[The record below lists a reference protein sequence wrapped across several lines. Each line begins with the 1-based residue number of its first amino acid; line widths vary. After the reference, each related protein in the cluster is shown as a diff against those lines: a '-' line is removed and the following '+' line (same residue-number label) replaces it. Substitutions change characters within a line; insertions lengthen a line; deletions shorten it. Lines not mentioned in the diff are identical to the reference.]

1 MPPVRRLGTKKGAT
15 IPTRLPIPSLSGG
28 VGRQAAS
35 KRTPFEAENI
45 DNCFVTIEKSIEK
58 RSGFELLSKTDLSNY
73 VLQNVTEETI
83 GNYFYYW
90 LNIDRSNRFVI
101 VINYKARNAAEPL
114 FYVYR
119 ILDNTWEDVTPAYQW
134 DNLDPVLSWNGTDT
148 IEQTDIRYPVYLAA
162 LNAAGTTPT
171 QTQYNTML
179 ANGVVKKESR
189 QYITFGSVIEDTAEK
204 VYTPKEALR
213 IVSLGTNTLILN
225 TLVYAGFSSNEDGYS
240 FDLNGYTTNTIDLK
254 GRKVTYYSAAK
265 VIKTNLGRLWPQGTT
280 LPTGETTLATWTA
293 KYIPV
298 EDYIYA
304 EIDRP
309 WLGQSVADFSEIR
322 FPPDENDW
330 YGNNGDSDQ
339 SPADTKAQL
348 MLQEL
353 YDQDHPYL
361 TGNYPVS
368 GRGKVYYCAGPYLS
382 QPAGYYRIISFP
394 ETETYDPNIG
404 DAIAAVAGKGRPY
417 TQRIRTPDAFSYI
430 DPNRMPQN
438 LLFDS
443 DSGWRLE
450 TIEWTPRTTGNRYT
464 NPGPSPFLNE
474 DKKTVQPSR
483 INSIAVFRD
492 RLFFSIG
499 DVVFSSQLG
508 DFQNL
513 WINDPTSVTTA
524 DPIDLRAS
532 LNQYAEIISM
542 TPFDEFLFINTKG
555 NVQFELKGSQNVIS
569 PLTAEISPTTFYA
582 TAPLVDPVLIGSQVY
597 FFDAKRLYIY
607 YSQKVRG
614 LNTAVELSSTCP
626 NYLPES
632 FDSVCTAV
640 AQDTI
645 LCTDAQARNN
655 IYLYTN
661 RYSGERIL
669 QSAFFRFVLNEQ
681 DLVESMQSYENY
693 LYCLI
698 YRETGS
704 LYLTR
709 CLLRTD
715 ELYIPKLDFYKKFTI
730 DSSFPSSLT
739 QTITVP
745 YDLPYDDVYVVLGE
759 DFGNLSGSMFKA
771 QTNVFGNSTE
781 VIISGIDFSDYVGK
795 SYYIGGSFLMN
806 VELSEQFLRDDQ
818 NNSVNGVLNLRTLV
832 TRHNNTGHYKVVVE
846 RRGRPETLE
855 SEFSYT
861 KLDQINGTYEKD
873 GEFVSKVFGYSDN
886 TKIYIQSNLPSPCN
900 IVQMEL
906 KGKFKQTYTSLR

>member
-1 MPPVRRLGTKKGAT
+1 MPPVRRLSTKKGAT

-45 DNCFVTIEKSIEK
+45 DNCFVTIERSIEK
-58 RSGFELLSKTDLSNY
+58 RSGFEVLSKSDLNNF
-73 VLQNVTEETI
+73 VLQDVTTETI
-83 GNYFYYW
+83 NNYFYYW
-90 LNIDRSNRFVI
+90 LNIDKANRFVI
-101 VINYKARNAAEPL
+101 ILNYKARQATDRL
-114 FYVYR
+114 FSIYR
-119 ILDNTWEDVTPAYQW
+119 ILENTWEDVTPPYQW
-134 DNLDPVLSWNGTDT
+134 DSTDTTLSWNGTDT
-148 IEQTDIRYPVYLAA
+148 IEQVDVRYPIYSAA
-162 LNAAGTTPT
+162 FTAAGGIPT
-171 QTQYNTML
+171 LTQYNTML

-189 QYITFGSVIEDTAEK
+189 QYLTFGSIIEDTGEK

-225 TLVYAGFSSNEDGYS
+225 TLVYAGFSSSEDGYE

-254 GRKVTYYSAAK
+254 GRKVTYYTAAK
-265 VIKTNLGRLWPQGTT
+265 IIKTNLGRLWPQGTT
-280 LPTGETTLATWTA
+280 LPSGETTLATWTP

-298 EDYIYA
+298 EDYSYA
-304 EIDRP
+304 EVDRP
-309 WLGQSVADFSEIR
+309 WLGQSVSDFSEIR

-330 YGNNGDSDQ
+330 YANNADLDQ
-339 SPADTKAQL
+339 VPADNKAQL
-348 MLQEL
+348 MLQAL
-353 YDQDHPYL
+353 YDKDHPYL
-361 TGNYPVS
+361 TGNYPVE
-368 GRGKVYYCAGPYLS
+368 GRGKIYYCAGPYLS
-382 QPAGYYRIISFP
+382 QPSGYYRIISFP
-394 ETETYDPNIG
+394 ETETYDPNTS
-404 DAIAAVAGKGRPY
+404 DAIGAVTGRGRPY
-417 TQRIRTPDAFSYI
+417 TQRIRTPDAFSYL

-443 DSGWRLE
+443 DTGWRMQ
-450 TIEWTPRTTGNRYT
+450 TIDWTPRTTGNRYT
-464 NPGPSPFLNE
+464 NPGPSPFLSE
-474 DKKTVQPSR
+474 DKKTAQPAR

-492 RLFFSIG
+492 RLFFSVG

-508 DFQNL
+508 NFQDL

-569 PLTAEISPTTFYA
+569 PITAEISPTTFYA

-626 NYLPES
+626 DYLPKE

-645 LCTDAQARNN
+645 LCTDANAKNN

-661 RYSGERIL
+661 RYSGERVL

-681 DLVESMQSYENY
+681 DLVESMQSYDNY

-709 CLLRTD
+709 CLLRSE
-715 ELYIPKLDFYKKFTI
+715 ELYIPRLDFYRKFTI
-730 DSSFPSSLT
+730 STGLDASLT

-745 YDLPYDDVYVVLGE
+745 YDLPYDNVYLVLGE
-759 DFGNLSGSMFKA
+759 DFENLSGTMYKA
-771 QTNVFGNSTE
+771 QTNVLGNATE
-781 VIISGIDFSDYVGK
+781 VTITGIDLSKHVGK
-795 SYYIGGSFLMN
+795 TYYIGGSFLMN
-806 VELSEQFLRDDQ
+806 VELSEQFLRDDG

-832 TRHNNTGHYKVVVE
+832 TRHNNTGHYKVIVE
-846 RRGRPETLE
+846 RRGRPENLE

-861 KLDQINGTYEKD
+861 KLDVINGTYEKD
-873 GEFVSKVFGYSDN
+873 GEFVSKVFGYADN
-886 TKIYIQSNLPSPCN
+886 TKIFIQSDLPSPCN

>member
-1 MPPVRRLGTKKGAT
+1 MPPVRRLSTKKGAT

-45 DNCFVTIEKSIEK
+45 DNCFVTIERSIEK
-58 RSGFELLSKTDLSNY
+58 RSGFEVLSKSDLNNY
-73 VLQNVTEETI
+73 VLQDVTTDTI
-83 GNYFYYW
+83 SNYFYYW
-90 LNIDRSNRFVI
+90 LNIDKSNRFVI
-101 VINYKARNAAEPL
+101 IINYKARLATDRL
-114 FYVYR
+114 FSVYR
-119 ILDNTWEDVTPAYQW
+119 ILENTWEDVTPPYQW
-134 DNLDPVLSWNGTDT
+134 DSTDTALSWNGTDT
-148 IEQTDIRYPVYLAA
+148 IEQIDVRYPIYAA
-162 LNAAGTTPT
+162 AFTTAGGTPT
-171 QTQYNTML
+171 LAQYNTML
-179 ANGVVKKESR
+179 ANGVVKRESR
-189 QYITFGSVIEDTAEK
+189 QYITFGSIVEDTGEK

-225 TLVYAGFSSNEDGYS
+225 TLVYAGFSSSEDGYE
-240 FDLNGYTTNTIDLK
+240 FDLNGYTTNTVDLK
-254 GRKVTYYSAAK
+254 GRKVTYYTAAQI
-265 VIKTNLGRLWPQGTT
+265 VKTNLGRLWPTGTT
-280 LPTGETTLATWTA
+280 LPSGETALATWTT
-293 KYIPV
+293 KFIPV
-298 EDYIYA
+298 EDFIYA

-330 YGNNGDSDQ
+330 YANNADTAQ
-339 SPADTKAQL
+339 SPSDNKAQL
-348 MLQEL
+348 MLQAL
-353 YDQDHPYL
+353 YDKDHPYL
-361 TGNYPVS
+361 TGNYPVG
-368 GRGKVYYCAGPYLS
+368 GRGKIYYCAGPYLS
-382 QPAGYYRIISFP
+382 QPSGYYRIISFP
-394 ETETYDPNIG
+394 ETETYDPNTG
-404 DAIAAVAGKGRPY
+404 DAIAGVTGKGRPY
-417 TQRIRTPDAFSYI
+417 TQRIRTPDAFSYL

-443 DSGWRLE
+443 DTGWRLQ
-450 TIEWTPRTTGNRYT
+450 TIDWTPRTTGNRYT
-464 NPGPSPFLNE
+464 NPGPSPFLSE
-474 DKKTVQPSR
+474 DKKTAQPAR

-492 RLFFSIG
+492 RLFFSVG

-508 DFQNL
+508 NFQDL

-626 NYLPES
+626 DYLPKE

-645 LCTDAQARNN
+645 LCTDANAKNN

-681 DLVESMQSYENY
+681 DLVESMQSYDNY

-709 CLLRTD
+709 CLLRSD
-715 ELYIPKLDFYKKFTI
+715 ELSVPKLDFYRKFTI
-730 DSSFPSSLT
+730 NTGLDASLT
-739 QTITVP
+739 QSITVP
-745 YDLPYDDVYVVLGE
+745 YDLPYDNVYLVLGE
-759 DFGNLSGSMFKA
+759 DFENLSGTMYKA
-771 QTNVFGNSTE
+771 QTNVLGNATE
-781 VIISGIDFSDYVGK
+781 VTITGIDLSKHVGK
-795 SYYIGGSFLMN
+795 TYYIGGSFLMN
-806 VELSEQFLRDDQ
+806 VELSEQFLRDDG

-832 TRHNNTGHYKVVVE
+832 TRHNNTGHYKVIVE
-846 RRGRPETLE
+846 RRGRPENLE

-861 KLDQINGTYEKD
+861 KLDIVNGTYEKD

-886 TKIYIQSNLPSPCN
+886 TKIFIQSDLPSPCN